1 MYQVLI
7 YVSLPQIQMKKIF
20 QIVTITCLTLSF
32 FSCKNS
38 EKSDTNLKNEVKNE
52 VSDQTKQKDLKEEVP
67 QPDPAT
73 AKSIAA
79 GESVYT
85 QNCAVCH
92 QKNGGGVPN
101 LNPPLKGADYALG
114 DKQAIIT
121 LLLKGSSKEPIK
133 VNGQTYS
140 NVMPSFSA
148 LDDAQIAN
156 VLTYIR
162 NSFGNNAS
170 GVEVSTVKEIRATLN

>member
-1 MYQVLI
+1 MCQVLI
-7 YVSLPQIQMKKIF
+7 FISLSQIQMKKIF
-20 QIVTITCLTLSF
+20 QIVTIICLTLSF
-32 FSCKNS
+32 LSCKNS
-38 EKSDTNLKNEVKNE
+38 EKSDTNLKDEVANPTEK
-52 VSDQTKQKDLKEEVP
+52 KDLKEEVP

-114 DKQAIIT
+114 DKKPLIN
-121 LLLKGSSKEPIK
+121 LLLKGSSEVPIK

-140 NVMPSFSA
+140 NVMPSFSS

-162 NSFGNNAS
+162 NSFSNNAS
-170 GVEVSTVKEIRATLN
+170 AVEVSTVKEIRSTSD